1 MKTIMSTTIN
11 QQPQTQN
18 ILETARSTGDFTTLI
33 KAIEAAGLSE
43 TFRGQGSFTVF
54 APNDEAFRKLPVGT
68 LDGLMKDLPKLK
80 SILNYHVV
88 DHRMTMNEM
97 QNMTAEG
104 KTPSVT
110 TLQGS
115 AVVLKTQRNMLQRSE
130 YVNDARIVKSDVGTS
145 NGLIQIIDRVLSPA

>member
-1 MKTIMSTTIN
+1 MKSIMSTTIN

-54 APNDEAFRKLPVGT
+54 APNDDAFRKLPVGT

-80 SILNYHVV
+80 SILSYHVV

-97 QNMTAEG
+97 QSMTADG

-115 AVVLKTQRNMLQRSE
+115 PVVLKAQRNMLQRSE

-145 NGLIQIIDRVLSPA
+145 NGLIQIIDRVLSPT